1 MNHLARSAAL
11 VALLGAGIASGI
23 GLTTVLGGAKSADP
37 CFGTGAGSLDRVITA
52 PEADG
57 GKKYNVCS
65 KLGQRVIFDAQT
77 GEVVDVSLFEDQLV
91 DYYKQNPDQNPRIIA
106 EKTYDAES
114 AVNSFTQVPLPAI
127 PRDGACPV
135 GAARIDYAQAGVSVC
150 QPETWKVIPD
160 IEGGITI
167 GDGSTTIVGVFP
179 NSLRGTVGT
188 KCARPQE
195 IGLDAGIA
203 RLCAMNVD
211 AEGGQGHGIIFP
223 SGREGGF
230 SFLRSVSDE
239 QKQLGYLVAFSVR
252 EIK

>member
-52 PEADG
+52 PEANG

-106 EKTYDAES
+106 EKTYAAEF
-114 AVNSFTQVPLPAI
+114 AVNSFTTPDIPTPAT
-127 PRDGACPV
+127 DDCPPD
-135 GAARIDYAQAGVSVC
+135 ASRQDFPAAGVSVC
-150 QPETWKVIPD
+150 VPKSWTVTDDSSQ
-160 IEGGITI
+160 GII
-167 GDGSTTIVGVFP
+167 LKGDSSVVGIYGAD
-179 NSLRGTVGT
+179 RHGTEGT
-188 KCARPQE
+188 KCVTPARVTLKT
-195 IGLDAGIA
+195 GAA
-203 RLCAMNVD
+203 SVCALNKGP
-211 AEGGQGHGIIFP
+211 EGGQGHGIILGG
-223 SGREGGF
+223 GREMGV
-230 SFLRSVSDE
+230 SFIGPVPEAQRAFVF
-239 QKQLGYLVAFSVR
+239 QIAFSV
-252 EIK
+252 EVK